1 MYKTD
6 ADHNSEL
13 VQLLRLHPVRVDD
26 RSEVVGALGAAL
38 LQPAPALAHH
48 RARLAAVLVGV
59 AVAGKITVNTGSIV
73 ISVHSP
79 DVVTAR
85 AAGAGG
91 VERIAVKCCS
101 CSIITF

>member
-1 MYKTD
+1 M
-6 ADHNSEL
+6 
-13 VQLLRLHPVRVDD
+13 DD
-26 RSEVVGALGAAL
+26 RSEVVGALRAAL

-59 AVAGKITVNTGSIV
+59 AVAREE
-73 ISVHSP
+73 ISVNMWLVTNVHTP

-91 VERIAVKCCS
+91 AERIAVKCCS
-101 CSIITF
+101 CSIITY

>member
-26 RSEVVGALGAAL
+26 RSEVVGALCAAL

-59 AVAGKITVNTGSIV
+59 AVAGKVMVNTVFID
-73 ISVHSP
+73 ISVHTP

-91 VERIAVKCCS
+91 VERIAVKSCS